1 MSTPQKQ
8 KGSKAERDVVAYLQ
22 EAGYKYAERRIAGDT
37 NDRGDIAGVNG
48 VCFEVKNQARMDLA
62 GWVGELLVEI
72 VNAKADTGAVVHKRK
87 GKTNVGDWYATMP
100 VSIWIELIKKA
111 GY

>member
-8 KGSKAERDVVAYLQ
+8 KGSKAERDVVAYLHEQ
-22 EAGYKYAERRIAGDT
+22 GFKYAERRLAGDT
-37 NDRGDIAGVNG
+37 NDRGDIAGING
-48 VCFEVKNQARMDLA
+48 VCFEIKNQARMNLA
-62 GWVGELLVEI
+62 GWVDELLVEI
-72 VNAKADTGAVVHKRK
+72 VNAKANTGAVVHKRK

-100 VSIWIELIKKA
+100 VSVWIELIQRE